1 MKEAGRPRLLPA
13 ATFYRPEL
21 VSFCESS
28 IVRRA
33 TRSFTAAGKA
43 GAGSA
48 NKCCQSAL
56 LFSSAEAEKVDVLLR
71 TERQRHKA
79 WVTRIEDGRQ

>member
-1 MKEAGRPRLLPA
+1 MKEPGRPRLLPS

-43 GAGSA
+43 GAESV
-48 NKCCQSAL
+48 NRCCQSA
-56 LFSSAEAEKVDVLLR
+56 SYSAAPKQKRWMCCSELSASA
-71 TERQRHKA
+71 TER
-79 WVTRIEDGRQ
+79 G

>member
-1 MKEAGRPRLLPA
+1 MKEPGRPRLLPA

-33 TRSFTAAGKA
+33 TRSFTAAAKA

-48 NKCCQSAL
+48 NKCCQSA
-56 LFSSAEAEKVDVLLR
+56 SCSAAQKQKRWMCCSELSASAIKR
-71 TERQRHKA
+71 
-79 WVTRIEDGRQ
+79 G